1 MTDDLDNTPPPQ
13 VDWYIKVADRA
24 ALITALKGPSE
35 TRDTFDDDG
44 NVTGSETAY
53 PHSIISQDEDG
64 NDVIRATNWVRVDEI
79 GAIYAPTGNTLTDD
93 EGNSYPEMAAVAGY
107 HANLR
112 KLSDK
117 ADTLIQ
123 QLEDGGDTITP
134 PATPS
139 RGFA

>member
-1 MTDDLDNTPPPQ
+1 MTDDIEDIQPPQ
-13 VDWYIKVADRA
+13 VDWYLKVSDRA
-24 ALITALKGPSE
+24 ALITALKGPGE

-44 NVTGSETAY
+44 NVTGTETVY
-53 PHSIISQDEDG
+53 PHGIITQDEDG
-64 NDVIRATNWVRVDEI
+64 NHVIMATAWVRVDDI
-79 GAIYAPTGNTLTDD
+79 GAIYAPSGKTLTDD
-93 EGNSYPEMAAVAGY
+93 EGNEYPEMAAVTGY

-123 QLEDGGDTITP
+123 HLEDGGHIITP
-134 PATPS
+134 PATPA

>member
-35 TRDTFDDDG
+35 IRDTFDGDG
-44 NVTGSETAY
+44 NVTGQETVY
-53 PHSIISQDEDG
+53 PHSIITQDEDD
-64 NDVIRATNWVRVDEI
+64 NDVIRATSWVRVDEI
-79 GAIYAPTGNTLTDD
+79 GSIYAPTGNTLTDD
-93 EGNSYPEMAAVAGY
+93 DGNSYPEMAAVPGY

-123 QLEDGGDTITP
+123 HLEDGGDTITP
-134 PATPS
+134 PTTPA

>member
-1 MTDDLDNTPPPQ
+1 MTDDIEDIPPPQ
-13 VDWYIKVADRA
+13 TDWYIKVSDRA

-35 TRDTFDDDG
+35 SRNTYDDDG
-44 NVTGSETAY
+44 NVTGSETVY
-53 PHSIISQDEDG
+53 PHSIIGQDEDD
-64 NDVIRATNWVRVDEI
+64 NDFIMETAWVRVDDV
-79 GAIYAPTGNTLTDD
+79 GTIYAPTGNTLTDD
-93 EGNSYPEMAAVAGY
+93 DGISYSEMAAVAGY

-123 QLEDGGDTITP
+123 HLEDGSHIITP
-134 PATPS
+134 PATPA

>member
-13 VDWYIKVADRA
+13 IDWYIKVADRA
-24 ALITALKGPSE
+24 ALIAALKGPSE
-35 TRDTFDDDG
+35 SRDTFDDEG
-44 NVTGSETAY
+44 NVSGAETVY
-53 PHSIISQDEDG
+53 PHSIISRDEDD
-64 NDVIRATNWVRVDEI
+64 NDVIMATNWVRVDEI
-79 GAIYAPTGNTLTDD
+79 GSIYAPTGNTLTDD
-93 EGNSYPEMAAVAGY
+93 EGNSYPEMAAVPGY

-123 QLEDGGDTITP
+123 HLEDGGDTITP

>member
-1 MTDDLDNTPPPQ
+1 MTDEIEDIPPPQ
-13 VDWYIKVADRA
+13 VDWYLKVADRA

-44 NVTGSETAY
+44 NVSGQETVY
-53 PHSIISQDEDG
+53 PHSIITQDDDD
-64 NDVIRATNWVRVDEI
+64 NDVIMATSWVRVDDI
-79 GAIYAPTGNTLTDD
+79 GSIYEATGKTLTDD
-93 EGNSYPEMAAVAGY
+93 EGNSYPEMVAVPGY

-123 QLEDGGDTITP
+123 YLEDGGHIITA
-134 PATPS
+134 PATPD
-139 RGFA
+139 RKFA

>member
-1 MTDDLDNTPPPQ
+1 MTDEIEDILPPQ
-13 VDWYIKVADRA
+13 VDWYLKVSDRA
-24 ALITALKGPSE
+24 ALITALKGPGE

-44 NVTGSETAY
+44 NVSGSETVY
-53 PHSIISQDEDG
+53 PHSIITQDEDE
-64 NDVIRATNWVRVDEI
+64 NNVIMATSWVRVDDI
-79 GAIYAPTGNTLTDD
+79 GVIYEPTGKTLTDD

-123 QLEDGGDTITP
+123 HLEDGGHTITA
-134 PATPS
+134 PATPA
-139 RGFA
+139 RRFA

>member
-1 MTDDLDNTPPPQ
+1 MTDEIEDTPPPQ

-24 ALITALKGPSE
+24 ALIAALKGPSE
-35 TRDTFDDDG
+35 TRDTYDDDG
-44 NVTGSETAY
+44 NVSGSETVY
-53 PHSIISQDEDG
+53 PHSIITQDEDG
-64 NDVIRATNWVRVDEI
+64 NDVIRATAWVRVDEI
-79 GAIYAPTGNTLTDD
+79 GSIYEATGKTLTDD
-93 EGNSYPEMAAVAGY
+93 EGNEYPEMAAVAGY

-123 QLEDGGDTITP
+123 HLEDSGHIITP
-134 PATPS
+134 PATPA

>member
-24 ALITALKGPSE
+24 ALIAALKGPSE
-35 TRDTFDDDG
+35 TQDTVGDEG
-44 NVTGSETAY
+44 KITGQETVY
-53 PHSIISQDEDG
+53 PHGIISQDEDD
-64 NDVIRATNWVRVDEI
+64 NDVIMATHWVRVDDI
-79 GAIYAPTGNTLTDD
+79 GSIYAPTGKTLTDD
-93 EGNSYPEMAAVAGY
+93 EGNEYPEMAAVSGY

-117 ADTLIQ
+117 ADKPIKH
-123 QLEDGGDTITP
+123 LEDGGHIITP
-134 PATPS
+134 PATPA

>member
-1 MTDDLDNTPPPQ
+1 MTDDIEDTPPPQ
-13 VDWYIKVADRA
+13 VDWYIKVANRA

-35 TRDTFDDDG
+35 SRDTYDDDG
-44 NVTGSETAY
+44 NVTGTETVY
-53 PHSIISQDEDG
+53 PHSIIAQDEDG

-79 GAIYAPTGNTLTDD
+79 GSIYAPTGNTLTDD

-123 QLEDGGDTITP
+123 HLEDGGDTITP
-134 PATPS
+134 PTTPA

>member
-24 ALITALKGPSE
+24 VLITALKGPSE
-35 TRDTFDDDG
+35 TRDTYDDDG
-44 NVTGSETAY
+44 NVTGSETVY
-53 PHSIISQDEDG
+53 PHSIITKDDDD
-64 NDVIRATNWVRVDEI
+64 NDVIMVTNWVRVDDI
-79 GAIYAPTGNTLTDD
+79 GSIYEATGKTLTDD
-93 EGNSYPEMAAVAGY
+93 DGNEYPEMTAVAGY

-123 QLEDGGDTITP
+123 HLEDGGHIITP
-134 PATPS
+134 PATPA

>member
-35 TRDTFDDDG
+35 TRDTYDDDG
-44 NVTGSETAY
+44 NVSGSETVY
-53 PHSIISQDEDG
+53 PHSIITQDEDD
-64 NDVIRATNWVRVDEI
+64 NDVIRATAWVRVDEI
-79 GAIYAPTGNTLTDD
+79 GSIYAPTGNTLADD
-93 EGNSYPEMAAVAGY
+93 EGNEYPEMAAVAGY

-123 QLEDGGDTITP
+123 HLEDGGDTITP
-134 PATPS
+134 PATPA

>member
-1 MTDDLDNTPPPQ
+1 MTDDMEDIPPPQ
-13 VDWYIKVADRA
+13 TDWYIKVNDRA

-35 TRDTFDDDG
+35 SRDTVDDEG
-44 NVTGSETAY
+44 NVSGTETVY
-53 PHSIISQDEDG
+53 PHSIITQDEDD
-64 NDVIRATNWVRVDEI
+64 NDVIMATHWVRVDDI
-79 GAIYAPTGNTLTDD
+79 GAIYAATGKTLTDD

-117 ADTLIQ
+117 ADTLIKH
-123 QLEDGGDTITP
+123 LEDGGHIITP
-134 PATPS
+134 PATPA